1 MKNIVFLGFF
11 IILLFQ
17 PFNGKSEYRI
27 TSEYVDG
34 RNNIEQHDDTSLL
47 SMPVDLVVIPSIS
60 LDTSFVGIT
69 DSTTLVAE
77 NDGVLVRITSSDNKE
92 VLDVEAIKKQQVI
105 YTLNRISTSTVIF
118 CVITYVIGII
128 IGWLLKKIE
137 V

>member
-92 VLDVEAIKKQQVI
+92 VLNVEAIKKQQVI

-128 IGWLLKKIE
+128 VGWLLKKIE